1 MKISWV
7 VAAGYQLDPTVSS
20 EQVKSVGPVWGSW
33 QTWRGCNTDNV
44 ICHRQIKCRELLD
57 RAFQAVC
64 NFHLP
69 RSLYEPLGRPV
80 GVKLYDGDFSP
91 EVDDIEDIV
100 ALHLAAAQSDIVLLL
115 GFDWVMPKDVTDR
128 LARHKLTNR
137 HGLMRGVIDGSP
149 NVQWVA
155 VDSTEM
161 DKSYRSLPNLTS
173 DSFQNVLQL
182 LI

>member
-1 MKISWV
+1 
-7 VAAGYQLDPTVSS
+7 
-20 EQVKSVGPVWGSW
+20 
-33 QTWRGCNTDNV
+33 
-44 ICHRQIKCRELLD
+44 
-57 RAFQAVC
+57 
-64 NFHLP
+64 
-69 RSLYEPLGRPV
+69 V

-128 LARHKLTNR
+128 LVRHKLTNR

-155 VDSTEM
+155 VDSEEM

-173 DSFQNVLQL
+173 DSLRNVLQL